1 MNAKIDWGRYF
12 DHIYCLCYLGSE
24 HQAVKRRLLEA
35 ELTRTGILG
44 SGVFSWQY
52 TTPDPWD
59 EVISGR
65 LRKRVLGS
73 PAANVG
79 FINLGLAT
87 ARIFREAKALGYRRI
102 LVLEDDVAFLKD
114 LREVEIIL
122 ENIPDRSLVM
132 FDKFL
137 DWGLTLDE
145 YMGFVREHTINPCFF
160 EGRELHTVGGVA
172 FSVDQTAMSFY
183 IRRYENPDEGPHAA
197 DSYFD
202 CFPDRAVAI
211 KSLAVQVQ
219 YASALSPSYCFGKGI
234 VNSHTNAY
242 RPSGTDY
249 RDYAVPDGYT
259 MDSPPFDL
267 ATLEDKPAEVPPRP
281 RPAVARKG
289 RFFVSVYAIAKN
301 EEKFVDRWMD
311 SMSEADEI
319 VVLDTGSSDGTVA
332 KLRGR
337 GARVEVK
344 EFHPWRFDVAR
355 NASMELCS
363 PGADIL
369 VCTDLD
375 EVLSKGW
382 RKQLEDAW
390 GKAVDAGKRPT
401 TGQYRY
407 IWNFTADGRPDRTF
421 TYEKVHAPDT
431 CKWTHPVH
439 EILSYHVPRIP
450 VEIPGMVLEHHP
462 DRTKSRA
469 SYLPLLEMSVEE
481 DPEDDRNM
489 HYLGREYMFRGE
501 WQKAIDTLLRHLA
514 LPRAK
519 WRAERAA
526 SMRFIAR
533 CYANLG
539 KDMTAELWFY
549 RAMDEAPDQRESA
562 VEFAQW
568 LYGRKAP
575 WSQIAAACRRALA
588 VEARSGSYLTEA
600 EAWGEK
606 PYDLL
611 SLALWNLGDAPE
623 ALCAA
628 QKALELAPGDSRI
641 ANNVALMEKAVKGE

>member
-1 MNAKIDWGRYF
+1 MNAKIDWGKYF

-24 HQAVKRRLLEA
+24 HQAVKRRLLDA

-52 TTPDPWD
+52 TTSDPWD

-65 LRKRVLGS
+65 LHKRVLS
-73 PAANVG
+73 NPAANVG

-87 ARIFREAKALGYRRI
+87 ARIYREAKALGYCRI

-114 LREVEIIL
+114 LGEVKAIL
-122 ENIPDRSLVM
+122 EDMPDRDLVL

-137 DWGLTLDE
+137 DWDLTADE
-145 YMGFVREHTINPCFF
+145 YRSFVNKHTINDRFF
-160 EGRELHTVGGVA
+160 TGGSLHTTGGVA
-172 FSVDQTAMSFY
+172 YSVNTAAMSFLLRIFEDY
-183 IRRYENPDEGPHAA
+183 DKGPSAA
-197 DSYFD
+197 DGFFN
-202 CFPDRAVAI
+202 CFPDRAVAV
-211 KSLAVQVQ
+211 KSMAVQTL
-219 YASALSPSYCFGKGI
+219 YASSMAPSYCFGEGI

-249 RDYAVPDGYT
+249 KDYAVPDGYT

-267 ATLEDKPAEVPPRP
+267 ATLEDRPAEVPPQP
-281 RPAVARKG
+281 RPAVAKKG
-289 RFFVSVYAIAKN
+289 RFFVSVYAITKN

-332 KLRGR
+332 KLRER

-344 EFHPWRFDVAR
+344 EFHPWRFDTSR

-363 PGADIL
+363 PEADIL

-375 EVLSKGW
+375 EVLNKGW

-407 IWNFTADGRPDRTF
+407 IWNFTADGKPDRTF
-421 TYEKVHAPDT
+421 TYEKVHAPNT

-439 EILSYHVPRIP
+439 EILSYDVPRVP
-450 VEIPGMVLEHHP
+450 VEIPGMVLEHYP
-462 DRTKSRA
+462 DKAKSRA

-519 WRAERAA
+519 WYAERAA

-568 LYGRKAP
+568 LYRRKAP
-575 WSQIAAACRRALA
+575 WSQLAAVCRRALA
-588 VEARSGSYLTEA
+588 VEVRSGSYLTEA

-611 SLALWNLGDAPE
+611 SLALWNLGDAPG
-623 ALCAA
+623 ALRAA
-628 QKALELAPGDSRI
+628 QKALEFAPNDSRI
-641 ANNVALMEKAVKGE
+641 AKNVELMEKAVKGE